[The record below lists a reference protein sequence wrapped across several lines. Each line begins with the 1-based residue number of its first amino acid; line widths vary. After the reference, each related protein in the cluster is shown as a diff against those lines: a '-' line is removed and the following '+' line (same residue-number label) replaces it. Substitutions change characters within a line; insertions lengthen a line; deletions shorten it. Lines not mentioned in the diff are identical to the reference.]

1 MHKCELTICINSL
14 LLHHLARQDGFS
26 CCMTK
31 KQIYRLLGMANENF
45 TNQEFKAKKEKE
57 LQSTNKQISKFQ
69 LNNFYFR
76 CNQKLDKILIT
87 ALRNLKNRCLI
98 SYCEQYIAVPNNN
111 MHESYVLDDFE
122 VADVDA
128 VKKKV
133 LNSMGFTNLIQM
145 YSHYKEKEFY
155 DKVNLE
161 LLDLYDWCFVY
172 KQYKIIFT
180 RNNVIE
186 ELPKNKLEL
195 QKLFLNE
202 KIIEALDIQAE
213 IKYNKQL
220 SKWEEEYNRVVQL
233 YALSSFHP
241 SPDDMNY
248 FRFPDCYIEIQKQLS
263 KEFLAISFAV
273 EQSDFIGSDL
283 LVS

>member
-1 MHKCELTICINSL
+1 
-14 LLHHLARQDGFS
+14 
-26 CCMTK
+26 
-31 KQIYRLLGMANENF
+31 
-45 TNQEFKAKKEKE
+45 
-57 LQSTNKQISKFQ
+57 
-69 LNNFYFR
+69 
-76 CNQKLDKILIT
+76 
-87 ALRNLKNRCLI
+87 
-98 SYCEQYIAVPNNN
+98 

-133 LNSMGFTNLIQM
+133 LNSMGFTNLIQI

-180 RNNVIE
+180 RNNIIE

-213 IKYNKQL
+213 TKYNKQF
-220 SKWEEEYNRVVQL
+220 SKWEEEYNRAVQL
-233 YALSSFHP
+233 YAPSSFHP
-241 SPDDMNY
+241 SPADMNY

-263 KEFLAISFAV
+263 KEFLALSLAV
-273 EQSDFIGSDL
+273 KQSDFIGSDL